1 MPSSNRNGK
10 RFFIFAFDSAENL
23 AKKLHIDQE
32 FDDQHDLIGIAS
44 DERIWKVCYEIN
56 NLLKINL
63 IEKGIQSNAE
73 AGKSMQEEAHTGLFS
88 EQSDPRFRF
97 PLARYEDLE
106 SVPRKEFIL
115 ATFDRSV
122 LPKEAKAFRYLLL
135 IRYETNAAPPAE
147 EAIIRLKDSNI
158 IRSAVNL
165 SHVNNIKSLF
175 H

>member
-1 MPSSNRNGK
+1 M
-10 RFFIFAFDSAENL
+10 
-23 AKKLHIDQE
+23 HIDQA
-32 FDDQHDLIGIAS
+32 FDEQHELIGIAS

-56 NLLKINL
+56 NILTINL
-63 IEKGIQSNAE
+63 IENNTLSTASTE
-73 AGKSMQEEAHTGLFS
+73 STDAHETPTGLFS
-88 EQSDPRFRF
+88 KQSDPVRRL
-97 PLARYEDLE
+97 PLARYEDHA
-106 SVPRKEFIL
+106 SVARKEFIL

-135 IRYETNAAPPAE
+135 IRNETNDAPLAD